1 MPSFLTKVFG
11 RKNLKEG
18 ERSPGARSATG
29 ELLDGKFEDVSP
41 TISPAAAHFPEL
53 QTNGSPRGRG
63 ADRTI
68 SESKLRT
75 FFRSKSRSRAT
86 SPVGQQRKLEELPQ
100 LPLSLLANL
109 NQDEA
114 EVLLSDSVI
123 GERRLTP
130 VEAVGLV
137 KVCSQAIN
145 NHGTWTI
152 LASFAD

>member
-11 RKNLKEG
+11 RKKEG
-18 ERSPGARSATG
+18 ASSPGSKSATG

-41 TISPAAAHFPEL
+41 TVSPAAANFPEL

-63 ADRTI
+63 TDRTI

-75 FFRSKSRSRAT
+75 FFRSKSRSRAA
-86 SPVGQQRKLEELPQ
+86 SPVHQQRKLEELPQ

-123 GERRLTP
+123 GERKLTP

-137 KVCSQAIN
+137 KVCSEAIT
-145 NHGTWTI
+145 NHGTFGDSPTRE
-152 LASFAD
+152 D